1 MPDLPAPGRPV
12 RVGLDGFNLAMRRGT
27 GVATYARTL
36 SRCLHGLGHP
46 VDAVY
51 GMNIGARTPA
61 ALREVLFF
69 DGLDQDGGRPPPA
82 PLTPRWLRELSLV
95 AHGLDA
101 VPVPIT
107 GRVVAQAFAARLP
120 HQDRVLNAPDL
131 FGAAERHFRRYSRFL
146 RLRMPD
152 PPAVMHW
159 TYPLPIRLEGARN
172 IYTIHD
178 LVPLRLPYTTLDN
191 KRFYYRLI
199 RGCLRW
205 GDHVCTVSE
214 ASRRD
219 ILDLFA
225 APPGRV
231 TNTYQAAV
239 PPTPA
244 LAQSDAQVAEQVRG
258 LFGLEP
264 DGYFLFFGAIEPKK
278 NIGRLIEAHLT
289 SGLAT
294 PLVIVG
300 ARAWRSEGEL
310 QLVQP
315 WGASGGASGGALG
328 GEGFKP
334 ARPQQVRQLDYLPA
348 ALLMTLVRGARAVV
362 FPSLYEGFGLPVL
375 EAMLLGTPVLTSTEG
390 SVPEVA
396 GDAALLVNPYDPAAI
411 AEGLRRLD
419 SDDGLRAELAARGRH
434 QAERFSMAR
443 YQARVAAMYADVLA
457 APAGQQPCSDKGGS
471 PS

>member
-1 MPDLPAPGRPV
+1 MPDIPAPDRPV

-51 GMNIGARTPA
+51 GMNIGARTPP

-69 DGLDQDGGRPPPA
+69 DGLDQEGGRAPPK
-82 PLTPRWLRELSLV
+82 PLTPRWLREVSLSPR
-95 AHGLDA
+95 GLDA

-107 GRVVAQAFAARLP
+107 GRVVIQALAARLP

-131 FGAAERHFRRYSRFL
+131 FGAAERHFRRHGRFL
-146 RLRMPD
+146 RLRVPD
-152 PPAVMHW
+152 PPAIMHW

-191 KRFYYRLI
+191 KRFYFRLI

-219 ILDLFA
+219 IQDLFA
-225 APPGRV
+225 VAPDRV
-231 TNTYQAAV
+231 TNTYQAAI
-239 PPTPA
+239 PPARA

-264 DGYFLFFGAIEPKK
+264 GGYFLFFGAIEPKK
-278 NIGRLIEAHLT
+278 NLGRLIEAHLT

-315 WGASGGASGGALG
+315 SDAFGGVGA
-328 GEGFKP
+328 KP
-334 ARPQQVRQLDYLPA
+334 TRPQQVRQLDYLPA

-419 SDDGLRAELAARGRH
+419 ADDALRAELAGRGRR
-434 QAERFSMAR
+434 QAEQFSMSQ

-457 APAGQQPCSDKGGS
+457 APAGRSMLPAGS
-471 PS
+471 GRKNSAVP

>member
-1 MPDLPAPGRPV
+1 MADQGGPV
-12 RVGLDGFNLAMRRGT
+12 RIGIDGFNLAMRRGT

-46 VDAVY
+46 VDAIY
-51 GMNIGARTPA
+51 GMSIGARAPA

-69 DGLDQDGGRPPPA
+69 DGLDQDAARPPPA
-82 PLTPRWLRELSLV
+82 PLTPRWLRELAS
-95 AHGLDA
+95 APRGLDA

-107 GRVVAQAFAARLP
+107 GRVVAQAFAGRLP

-131 FGAAERHFRRYSRFL
+131 FGVAERHFRRHGRFL
-146 RLRMPD
+146 RLRVPD

-159 TYPLPIRLEGARN
+159 TYPLPIRLQGARN

-191 KRFYYRLI
+191 KRFYFRLI

-205 GDHVCTVSE
+205 GDHVCTVSD

-219 ILDLFA
+219 IQDLFG
-225 APPGRV
+225 APDDRV
-231 TNTYQAAV
+231 TNTYQAFV
-239 PPTPA
+239 PPASA
-244 LAQSDAQVAEQVRG
+244 LAQSDAQVAEGVRG

-264 DGYFLFFGAIEPKK
+264 GGYFLFFGAIEPKK
-278 NIGRLIEAHLT
+278 NLGRLIEAHLT

-310 QLVQP
+310 QLVRP
-315 WGASGGASGGALG
+315 WGADAG
-328 GEGFKP
+328 P
-334 ARPQQVRQLDYLPA
+334 TRPQAVRQLDYLPV

-375 EAMLLGTPVLTSTEG
+375 EAMSLGTPVLTSTEG
-390 SVPEVA
+390 AVPEVA

-411 AEGLRRLD
+411 ADGLRRLD
-419 SDDGLRAELAARGRH
+419 ADGDLRAELAARGRR

-457 APAGQQPCSDKGGS
+457 APTGRPVLAAAGSGRDWDRRRTA
-471 PS
+471 